1 MPWLPS
7 IVPKLD
13 DREIYL
19 VLDDFGGRL
28 GRAWPEADEART
40 DRNTVIAGLLE
51 GQYSDPVRVV
61 AFNTAEGWSRD
72 VSEEIAIA
80 LLEQMAEEGPL
91 NHHALEDSLTVLFD
105 RSFHPAAEAEP
116 PRQHVAALSPRE
128 YPRNYAQRL
137 HT

>member
-1 MPWLPS
+1 MPWSPS

-13 DREIYL
+13 DREICL

-80 LLEQMAEEGPL
+80 LLEQMAEEGRGVAPL
-91 NHHALEDSLTVLFD
+91 LESFLD
-105 RSFHPAAEAEP
+105 RHGGQFSSCCP
-116 PRQHVAALSPRE
+116 
-128 YPRNYAQRL
+128 
-137 HT
+137 